1 MAWEQRGNRTYYY
14 RSVRVGGR
22 VVKEYAGGGL
32 MGLMGA
38 EFEEDRREQRA
49 MEQRRVR
56 AERERWSDLE
66 RSADELNELADALA
80 GVALALAGYRRHDR
94 GEWRKRRVRG
104 DDRDHPTG
112 RAD

>member
-1 MAWEQRGNRTYYY
+1 MAWETRGNGTYYY

-32 MGLMGA
+32 MGLLGA
-38 EFEEDRREQRA
+38 EFDEERREERA
-49 MEQRRVR
+49 ARCEHER
-56 AERERWSDLE
+56 AERERWDTLE
-66 RSADELNELADALA
+66 APADELDELTDALA

-94 GEWRKRRVRG
+94 GEWRRRRVRLNDG
-104 DDRDHPTG
+104 DGAVD